1 MTKKTIK
8 TKQVLSIIFILILMG
23 SVLAYGIIALF
34 GNNKTSYLP
43 KERILNHKL
52 DPAQVAL
59 LVNYYYTVIEYN
71 YTTDCMECLQI
82 KNYLEELTQ
91 NSDGQIYLQE
101 IIVDQNSSLYI
112 VNILNETLIENPS
125 LSEAINAV
133 CDSLITT
140 PVWCAINRI

>member
-1 MTKKTIK
+1 
-8 TKQVLSIIFILILMG
+8 MG